1 MKEIKL
7 KNGQILTIAPAKLE
21 DAEEFA
27 QYVNKIKNETQF
39 LSMDE
44 EAGKYTENSQA
55 KWIET
60 TFNDNRKIILIAKL
74 NNKIIGMGN
83 FSPISRKIRFKHR
96 CDMGISVLK
105 EYWGLGI
112 ASEILKVIIDKAKDA
127 HFEQIELQV
136 VDTNEPARHLY
147 TKFGFYETGYINNG
161 MKYTDGT
168 YAKLI
173 LMQKDL
179 K

>member
-7 KNGQILTIAPAKLE
+7 RNGQILTIAPAVIE

-27 QYVNKIKNETQF
+27 QYVNKIKNESPY
-39 LSMDE
+39 LSMDKE
-44 EAGKYTENSQA
+44 DGEYTPSTQA

-83 FSPISRKIRFKHR
+83 FSPISSKIRFKHR

-112 ASEILKVIIDKAKDA
+112 ASEIMKVIIDKAKEVG
-127 HFEQIELQV
+127 FEQIELQV
-136 VDTNEPARHLY
+136 VYTNEPARHLY

>member
-1 MKEIKL
+1 MKEIEL
-7 KNGQILTIAPAKLE
+7 RNGQILTIVPAAIE
-21 DAEEFA
+21 DAENFTNYINTIRYES
-27 QYVNKIKNETQF
+27 KF
-39 LSMDE
+39 LSMDD
-44 EAGKYTENSQA
+44 TEVAITIEDEA
-55 KWIET
+55 KWIESALKE
-60 TFNDNRKIILIAKL
+60 NRKFIFVAKI
-74 NNKIIGMGN
+74 NSKIVGMGN
-83 FSPISRKIRFKHR
+83 ISPISNKVRFKHR

-112 ASEILKVIIDKAKDA
+112 ASEIMKVIIDKAKEA

-136 VDTNEPARHLY
+136 VEANEPARHLY

-161 MKYTDGT
+161 MKYTDGS

>member
-7 KNGQILTIAPAKLE
+7 KNGQILTIAPAVIE

-27 QYVNKIKNETQF
+27 QYVNKIKYETRF

-44 EAGKYTENSQA
+44 EDGKYTANSQA

-60 TFNDNRKIILIAKL
+60 TFSDNRKIILLAKL

-83 FSPISRKIRFKHR
+83 FSPISSKFRFKHR

-105 EYWGLGI
+105 EYWGLCI
-112 ASEILKVIIDKAKDA
+112 ASEIMKIIIEKAKEVG
-127 HFEQIELQV
+127 FEQIELQV
-136 VDTNEPARHLY
+136 VETNEPARHLY